1 LRFVSNILRLKVGG
15 FAQTAENLSTT
26 TRIQLTRTRRN
37 LTTATAAIFIFA
49 ASALAQ
55 PPAPAGPVYANPPA
69 QYGPYN
75 GVFLPDGLGLTITIP
90 DAKDTILDADT
101 PWAMLCWINTPEP
114 VTAPE
119 IVTSLGSLS
128 AEYARTLRIESNK
141 LALALGDANEISGP
155 ADLTPNAWHLLTAT
169 FDGQKFSLYA
179 DGKPIAAGP
188 LALGST
194 NGTLLL
200 APIFTGKQHF
210 GGRIANFTLL
220 RHSLTTDEVASIY
233 KSPPDFATVEF
244 EEGSKPWVIQTRGQ
258 AGYRAPQE
266 PATMPQQRGSFSPPV
281 AIARPTVGKS
291 LTQLDPNDWA
301 FTDGWTLIEAP
312 KIPIEFNDSQ
322 ISLPTFPAA
331 NWLRATVPGTVLTTL
346 VDDGVYPDP
355 CYGLNN
361 LAIPESLNKQDYWYR
376 NTFDLPTSLANQQLT
391 LDFEGINYHASIW
404 LNGAHLGD
412 ITGAFQRGQFDA
424 TQLLKPGRN
433 VLAVRISPPPHP
445 GIPQEQSILG
455 GPGEN
460 GGAMVLDG
468 PTFVATEGWDWIP
481 AIRDRDSGI
490 WQPVILRAT
499 HRLKLGDA
507 QVVTTFPNH
516 DTSTAKLD
524 ISVPITNLSTQPTQA
539 TINASIKSIAIHKTI
554 TLPPGET
561 IVKLTAS
568 EFPQLLMPHPRLWWP
583 NGYGKPELYH
593 LQLSVA
599 DGPAASDNKD
609 IRFGVREITYELSLF
624 DPTGHL
630 RRVEYSPADGDVS
643 TQPILNVSHDG
654 MREAA
659 APEPAIL
666 NLPEAMRDRART
678 FVSTLTPAAATSPTI
693 QPSADLGPAPYLVIK
708 VNGVRIAARGGNWGM
723 DDARKRVSRERLEP
737 YFRLNRDANLNIIRN
752 WVGQST
758 EETFYELADEYGM
771 MVWND
776 FWESTENYN
785 IEAQDPALFLANAA
799 DTIRRFRNHPS
810 IVVWCGRNEGVPQPI
825 INDGLD
831 SLVRTLDGTRY
842 YSPSSNALN
851 LQGSG
856 PYRYQQPSLYSTTLN
871 RGFSVETGTPSMS
884 TLESFKSTTPKEDQW
899 PIDDVWAYHDWHHAG
914 NGDTAP
920 FMAEIQTEFGAPTSL
935 EDFERKAQMLNYVSH
950 RAVFEGMDA
959 NLWSPNSGRL
969 LWMTQPAW
977 PSTMWQIL
985 SSDYDT
991 QASYYGVKKACEP
1004 IHIQLNL
1011 ATNQV
1016 QLVNTTTESHTA
1028 LTVSA
1033 RVYSLSNE
1041 LVSQSTEQKDLPA
1054 DATTNSLRLDLGPEY
1069 AHGTVIVALELKDPQ
1084 GTTLSQN
1091 LYWLAARPE
1100 SYRELTRLPAT
1111 PIQLTATSTRTG
1123 NEAHIEVHLTNSG
1136 SAVSL
1141 ENKLT
1146 LLASDGS
1153 RILPAYYSDN
1163 YISLLP
1169 NESRTITINYP
1180 TAASQGPATL
1190 SLRGW
1195 NSIPQTAPVATKR

>member
-1 LRFVSNILRLKVGG
+1 M
-15 FAQTAENLSTT
+15 
-26 TRIQLTRTRRN
+26 
-37 LTTATAAIFIFA
+37 
-49 ASALAQ
+49 
-55 PPAPAGPVYANPPA
+55 PPA

-75 GVFLPDGLGLTITIP
+75 GAFLPDGLGLSVAIP
-90 DAKDTILDADT
+90 DAKDTLLDADT
-101 PWAMLCWINTPEP
+101 PWAMLCWINTPEA
-114 VTAPE
+114 VATPE
-119 IVTSLGSLS
+119 IVAGLGSLS
-128 AEYARTLRIESNK
+128 AEYARFLRIEPGK
-141 LALALGDANEISGP
+141 VALAVGEGNEISGP
-155 ADLTPNAWHLLTAT
+155 ADLTPGVWHLLAAT
-169 FDGQKFSLYA
+169 FDGQRFALYA
-179 DGKPIAAGP
+179 DGRSIASG
-188 LALGST
+188 ALTEGST
-194 NGTLLL
+194 NGLLMM
-200 APIFTGKQHF
+200 APVFTGPGRQHF
-210 GGRIANFTLL
+210 GGRIAGFTLM
-220 RHSLTTDEVASIY
+220 RREVTGDEVAALY
-233 KSPPDFATVEF
+233 KSPPDFAAIEF
-244 EEGSKPWVIQTRGQ
+244 EEGSKPWAIQTRGQ
-258 AGYRAPQE
+258 AGYRAPQD
-266 PATMPQQRGSFSPPV
+266 AANMPQQRGSFSAPV
-281 AIARPTVGKS
+281 AIARPPVGKS
-291 LTQLDPNDWA
+291 LTQSDANDWA
-301 FTDGWTLIEAP
+301 FTDGWTMIEAP
-312 KIPIEFNDSQ
+312 KLAASQ
-322 ISLPTFPAA
+322 PDADGARISQPGFDGSG
-331 NWLRATVPGTVLTTL
+331 WLRATVPGTVLTTL

-355 CYGLNN
+355 YYGLNN

-376 NTFDLPTSLANQQLT
+376 NAFDLPASLAGRQLT
-391 LDFEGINYHASIW
+391 LDFEGINYRASIW

-412 ITGAFQRGQFDA
+412 VTGAFERGQFDA
-424 TQLLKPGRN
+424 TALLKPGRN

-490 WQPVILRAT
+490 WQPVVLRVT

-507 QVVTTFPNH
+507 QVVTTFPDH
-516 DTSTAKLD
+516 DTATAKLN
-524 ISVPITNLSTQPTQA
+524 ISVPVTNLSGQPAQA
-539 TINASIKSIAIHKTI
+539 TINATIETIAIHKTV
-554 TLPPGET
+554 TLQAGET
-561 IVKLTAS
+561 VVKLTAA
-568 EFPQLLMPHPRLWWP
+568 EFPQLLMQHPRLWWP
-583 NGYGKPELYH
+583 NGYGRPDLYH

-599 DGPAASDNKD
+599 DGAATSDAKD
-609 IRFGVREITYELSLF
+609 VRFGVREISYELSLF
-624 DPTGHL
+624 DGAGHL
-630 RRVEYSPADGDVS
+630 RRVEYTPAEGDVA
-643 TQPILNVSHDG
+643 THAIVNVSHDG

-659 APEPAIL
+659 APDPIGI
-666 NLPEAMRDRART
+666 NLPDALRDRSRT
-678 FVSTLTPAAATSPTI
+678 FVSTMTPAAATSPTI
-693 QPSADLGPAPYLVIK
+693 QPSTDLGPAPYLVIK

-799 DTIRRFRNHPS
+799 DTIQRFRNHPS

-831 SLVRTLDGTRY
+831 TLVRTLDGTRY

-856 PYRYQQPSLYSTTLN
+856 PYRYQAPSLYFTTLN

-884 TLESFKSTTPKEDQW
+884 TLESFKSTVPKADQW

-935 EDFERKAQMLNYVSH
+935 EDFERKAQMLNYVDH

-1004 IHIQLNL
+1004 VHVQLNL

-1016 QLVNTTTESHTA
+1016 QVVNTTTEARAA

-1033 RVYSLSNE
+1033 KVYSLKNE
-1041 LVSQSTEQKDLPA
+1041 LLSQASEQRDLAADSTA
-1054 DATTNSLRLDLGPEY
+1054 NSLRLELGPEY
-1069 AHGTVIVALELKDPQ
+1069 TRGTVIIALELRDAE
-1084 GTTLSQN
+1084 GAVVSQN
-1091 LYWLAARPE
+1091 LYWLAARSE

-1111 PIQLTATSTRTG
+1111 PMRLTATSTREG
-1123 NEAHIEVHLTNSG
+1123 DMVRVAVQLTNG
-1136 SAVSL
+1136 GAAVSL

-1146 LLASDGS
+1146 LFSADGS
-1153 RILPAYYSDN
+1153 RILPAYFSDN
-1163 YISLLP
+1163 YVSLLP
-1169 NESRTITINYP
+1169 GESRTISIEYP
-1180 TAASQGPATL
+1180 ASAARGSAQID
-1190 SLRGW
+1190 LRGW
-1195 NSIPQTAPVATKR
+1195 NSVPQTVAVGAKP

>member
-1 LRFVSNILRLKVGG
+1 MNYFNLFRTLPRRRPLRAAVAIM
-15 FAQTAENLSTT
+15 
-26 TRIQLTRTRRN
+26 I
-37 LTTATAAIFIFA
+37 LTTAAA
-49 ASALAQ
+49 AQ
-55 PPAPAGPVYANPPA
+55 PPAPAGPVYATPPA

-75 GVFLPDGLGLTITIP
+75 GVFLPDGLGLSVAIP
-90 DAKDTILDADT
+90 DAKDTLLDADT
-101 PWAMLCWINTPEP
+101 PWAMLCWIDTPEP

-119 IVTSLGSLS
+119 IVAGLGSLS
-128 AEYARTLRIESNK
+128 AEYARTLRIEPGK
-141 LALALGDANEISGP
+141 LALAVGEGNEISGP
-155 ADLTPNAWHLLTAT
+155 ADLTPGVWHLLAAT
-169 FDGQKFSLYA
+169 FDGQKFALYA
-179 DGKPIAAGP
+179 DGRAIASGP
-188 LALGST
+188 LTLGST
-194 NGTLLL
+194 NGVLTM
-200 APIFTGKQHF
+200 APIFAGPGRQHF
-210 GGRIANFTLL
+210 GGRIAGFTLM
-220 RHSLTTDEVASIY
+220 RHTLTNDEVAARF
-233 KSPPDFATVEF
+233 KSPPDFAATEF
-244 EEGSKPWVIQTRGQ
+244 EEGSKPWVLQTRGQ
-258 AGYRAPQE
+258 AGYRAPQDA
-266 PATMPQQRGSFSPPV
+266 ATMPQQRGSFSPPV
-281 AIARPTVGKS
+281 AIARPPVGKS
-291 LTQLDPNDWA
+291 LSQLDANDWA
-301 FTDGWTLIEAP
+301 FSDGWTMIEAP
-312 KIPIEFNDSQ
+312 KLAASQ
-322 ISLPTFPAA
+322 PDADGARISLPTFAA
-331 NWLRATVPGTVLTTL
+331 ADWLRATVPGTALTTL

-355 CYGLNN
+355 YYGLNN

-376 NTFDLPTSLANQQLT
+376 NAFDLPASLAGQQLT
-391 LDFEGINYHASIW
+391 LDFEGINYKASVW
-404 LNGAHLGD
+404 LNGVRVGD
-412 ITGAFQRGQFDA
+412 VTGAFERGQFDTTA
-424 TQLLKPGRN
+424 LLRAGRN

-490 WQPVILRAT
+490 WQPVMLRVT

-516 DTSTAKLD
+516 DTATAKLD
-524 ISVPITNLSTQPTQA
+524 ISVPVTNLSAQPAQA
-539 TINASIKSIAIHKTI
+539 TIDATIETIAIRKTV
-554 TLPPGET
+554 TLQPGET
-561 IVKLTAS
+561 TVKLTSA
-568 EFPQLLMPHPRLWWP
+568 EFPQLLMKSPRLWWP

-593 LQLSVA
+593 LNLNVTE
-599 DGPAASDNKD
+599 GPTPSDARISDSKD
-609 IRFGVREITYELSLF
+609 VRFGVREISYELSLF

-630 RRVEYSPADGDVS
+630 RRVEYSPAEGDVA
-643 TQPILNVSHDG
+643 THPIINVSHDG

-659 APEPAIL
+659 APAPIVL
-666 NLPEAMRDRART
+666 NLPEAGRERDRNNGT
-678 FVSTLTPAAATSPTI
+678 FVSTMTPTAATSPTI
-693 QPSADLGPAPYLVIK
+693 QPSTDLGPAPYLVLK

-785 IEAQDPALFLANAA
+785 IEAEDPALFLANAA
-799 DTIRRFRNHPS
+799 DTIKRFRNHPS

-831 SLVRTLDGTRY
+831 TLVRTLDGTRY

-856 PYRYQQPSLYSTTLN
+856 PYRYQVPSQYFTTLN

-884 TLESFKSTTPKEDQW
+884 TLESFESTTPKADQW

-920 FMAEIQTEFGAPTSL
+920 FMAEIQAEFGAPTSL
-935 EDFERKAQMLNYVSH
+935 EDFERKAQMLNYVDH

-1004 IHIQLNL
+1004 VHVQLNL
-1011 ATNQV
+1011 ATYQV
-1016 QLVNTTTESHTA
+1016 QVVNTTTEARSG

-1033 RVYSLSNE
+1033 KVYSLANE
-1041 LVSQSTEQKDLPA
+1041 LLSQASEQKDLAA
-1054 DATTNSLRLDLGPEY
+1054 DATANSVRLELGPEY
-1069 AHGTVIVALELKDPQ
+1069 AHGTVIVALELKDAQ
-1084 GTTLSQN
+1084 GAILSQN

-1100 SYRELTRLPAT
+1100 SYRELTRLAAT
-1111 PIQLTATSTRTG
+1111 PIKLTATSTRTG
-1123 NEAHIEVHLTNSG
+1123 EMIHIEVHLANAGT
-1136 SAVSL
+1136 AVSL

-1146 LLASDGS
+1146 LLAADGS
-1153 RILPAYYSDN
+1153 RILPAYFSDN
-1163 YISLLP
+1163 YVSLLP
-1169 NESRTITINYP
+1169 GESRTVNVEYP
-1180 TAASQGPATL
+1180 AGTAHGSAEIA
-1190 SLRGW
+1190 LRGW
-1195 NSIPQTAPVATKR
+1195 NSVPQTVAVGAKP